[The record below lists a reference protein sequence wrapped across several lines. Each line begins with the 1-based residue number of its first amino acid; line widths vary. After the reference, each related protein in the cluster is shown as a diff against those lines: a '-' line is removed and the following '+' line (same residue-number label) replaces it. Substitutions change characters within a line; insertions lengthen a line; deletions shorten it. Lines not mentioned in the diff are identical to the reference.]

1 MIDVTLGLAF
11 FAGIVSFISPCVL
24 PLVPAYIGYMG
35 GRMTNTV
42 AARMQVGADGV
53 AVAARP
59 SLAMRFNTLL
69 HGLMFVFGFT
79 LVFVLLGVI
88 TTAFIQQVGGQNV
101 NLITGILGRVG
112 GVVIIALG
120 LHFMGALPSI
130 FRWLRRPRSESLNL
144 LLVLVLAL
152 VTTVI
157 IVWGFIGR
165 LDLWSGEVWRTANG
179 DVAPTVWA
187 PVIAILLTAGFWV
200 WLFIANAFTAS
211 TDFLTDTT
219 TSLDTLMYADTRRQM
234 EASQGGLLSSLFMGV
249 VFSAG
254 WTPCIGPIY
263 GAILTMSATT
273 GDVGQAVPL
282 LAAYSLGLGI
292 PFLLAALMLD
302 GAAGFMRKLNRRM
315 RAIKLV
321 SGGFLVLV
329 GLLIASGQLQSI
341 SQNLGAQ
348 FTEFSILVE
357 ECSVGWAQ
365 GDITFGQLG
374 ECLGG
379 GTSIDQLRELNGGG
393 EAFAPLINEVL

>member
-1 MIDVTLGLAF
+1 MMDVTLGLAF

-35 GRMTNTV
+35 GRMTNNV
-42 AARMQVGADGV
+42 AAQMQMNADGT
-53 AVAARP
+53 AVAAKP
-59 SLAMRFNTLL
+59 SLAVRFNTLL

-130 FRWLRRPRSESLNL
+130 FRWVRNPRSESLNL
-144 LLVLVLAL
+144 LLTVALAL
-152 VTTVI
+152 LGTVI
-157 IVWGFIGR
+157 LVWGFSGR
-165 LDLWSGEVWRTANG
+165 LDLWSADVWHTVNG
-179 DVAPTVWA
+179 DIAPTVWA
-187 PVIAILLTAGFWV
+187 PIVAILLTVGFWV
-200 WLFIANAFTAS
+200 WLFVANAFTAP
-211 TDFLTDTT
+211 TAFLNNTT
-219 TSLDTLMYADTRRQM
+219 NSLDMLMYADTRRQM
-234 EASQGGLLSSLFMGV
+234 DAGQGGLLSSLFMGV

-273 GDVGQAVPL
+273 GDVARAVPL
-282 LAAYSLGLGI
+282 LTAYSLGLGI

-321 SGGFLVLV
+321 SGGFLVLI
-329 GLLIASGQLQSI
+329 GLLIASGQLQTL

-348 FTEFSILVE
+348 FTEFSIVVE

-374 ECLGG
+374 ECLS
-379 GTSIDQLRELNGGG
+379 GTPIEDLRQLGDGDALVPLREML
-393 EAFAPLINEVL
+393 